1 MFDYTVETTKGKDEA
16 IRALE
21 NSLSEEKFGVLWN
34 FDLTKKLKEK
44 GADFETPFT
53 VLEVCN
59 PHEAKRVL
67 TENLLVGY
75 VLPCKIVVYVH
86 QGTTKI
92 GLPRPTALLSIVKD
106 ENILGIAKDI
116 ETRLIAAID
125 RAK

>member
-21 NSLSEEKFGVLWN
+21 NSLLEEKFGVLWN
-34 FDLTKKLKEK
+34 FDLTAKLNEK

-67 TENLLVGY
+67 SENLLVGY
-75 VLPCKIVVYVH
+75 VLPCKIVVYVD

-92 GLPRPTALLSIVKD
+92 GLPRPTALLNIVKD
-106 ENILGIAKDI
+106 ENILEIANDI